1 MKKLSLLLSTLSFI
15 GVIVLSVL
23 YYTDKQVALEDK
35 ALEEAVDSLTANQLS
50 FPVAY
55 VEMDSILK
63 NYKFVQKIQQELQ
76 SQYKT
81 AEASFQSKAKAHQK
95 KVLEFQKD
103 VNMLGEMQQQG
114 AFTEQQLISQ
124 QQSLQHRQQKLAANE
139 QKLAELQQKLQL
151 QLGENQA
158 KLNNEMALN
167 IQNFLKKYST
177 ELNYTYVMVKGPGSS
192 VWFGADSL
200 DISSKLI
207 DVLNAE
213 FEASENEA
221 NASHD

>member
-23 YYTDKQVALEDK
+23 YYSDKQAALEDK
-35 ALEEAVDSLTANQLS
+35 ALEDAVDSLTANQLS

-81 AEASFQSKAKAHQK
+81 AEASFQYKANAHQK
-95 KVLEFQKD
+95 KVSEFQKD

-177 ELNYTYVMVKGPGSS
+177 ELNYSYVMVKGL
-192 VWFGADSL
+192 SL
-200 DISSKLI
+200 IHI
-207 DVLNAE
+207 
-213 FEASENEA
+213 
-221 NASHD
+221 